1 MPSRTPAH
9 RQDQSQSSE
18 QRHRALLENALVGV
32 YVNQDEKIAYAN
44 PKLAEMLGYEHDE
57 LIGMSGLEV
66 VAPQNRALVHNK
78 LQERISGKVK
88 VDQYTFTALRKD
100 GSTFPAEIFSSWV
113 QFCGKPASQGIIMDI
128 TERVE
133 SQQLLQRLM
142 AIATDILAETNSA
155 SILQRVCEALVEHSP
170 FQVAAM
176 SVFDRPVLPEEQYF
190 AIEQLYITGVSEDQR
205 NRLLDLKQEQR
216 FIPNADVMGCGRAI
230 GSCYLLTPE
239 LYPALKER
247 GIPLKED
254 HWGAYDTLFLF
265 LRQGERLLGRIALG
279 QPKKGLLPSPDRL
292 EPLALFA
299 NLAALAI
306 HNARQMKTLKEQ
318 AIKDALTDLYNRH
331 HFNEILE
338 QEVQRAKR
346 YLTPI
351 AVLFVDVDDLHMI
364 NRDHGYLKGDL
375 LLQAVAKLLKGMVR
389 SSDWVFRYGG
399 DEFVVLLP
407 ETDGQAQAVL
417 ERIQQAADAWQW
429 PQCDFPMRLSI
440 GLSHWEPASK
450 QSLEQLIQQADTHML
465 AHKRAR

>member
-1 MPSRTPAH
+1 MPAH
-9 RQDQSQSSE
+9 RQDQTQFSE

-32 YVNQDEKIAYAN
+32 YINQDEKIAYAN
-44 PKLAEMLGYEHDE
+44 AKLAELLGYAHDA
-57 LIGMSGLEV
+57 LIGTPVDALI
-66 VAPQNRALVHNK
+66 APEHRDLVHEK
-78 LQERISGKVK
+78 YGQRISGKVK
-88 VDQYTFTALRKD
+88 VDQYCLTMLRKD
-100 GSTFPAEIFSSWV
+100 GSTFPVEVFSTLV
-113 QFCGKPASQGIIMDI
+113 QFNDRPATQGIVVDI
-128 TERVE
+128 TKRVE
-133 SQQLLQRLM
+133 SQHLLQRLM

-155 SILQRVCEALVEHSP
+155 SILQRVCEALVEHSL

-176 SVFDRPVLPEEQYF
+176 SVFDRPVLPEEQHF
-190 AIEQLYITGVSEDQR
+190 TIEQLYIAGVSEEQH
-205 NRLLDLKQEQR
+205 NSLLEIKQEQR
-216 FIPNADVMGCGRAI
+216 FIPNADVMSCGRAI

-306 HNARQMKTLKEQ
+306 HNARQMKTLKER

-338 QEVQRAKR
+338 QEVHRAKR
-346 YLTPI
+346 CLTPI
-351 AVLFVDVDDLHMI
+351 AVLFVDVDNLHMI
-364 NRDHGYLKGDL
+364 NRDHGYFKGDL

-417 ERIQQAADAWQW
+417 ERIQQSADAWQC